1 MFTYTS
7 IQTHGIH
14 TPEGKKIK
22 ETEVRVSNG
31 KGIKR
36 VSISDNHGI
45 HTNTMPLNSRE
56 IKNIQTHKFMPTLFT
71 KQLKVVR
78 HKKNQT
84 RRTKNRTRK
93 HK

>member
-7 IQTHGIH
+7 IQSHGIH

-22 ETEVRVSNG
+22 ETEVRVRNG

-36 VSISDNHGI
+36 VSITDAKGI
-45 HTNTMPLNSRE
+45 HTSTVPLNSSE
-56 IKNIQTHKFMPTLFT
+56 IKNIKTHKFMPTLFA

-78 HKKNQT
+78 HKKNET